1 VGTEPPPAAGKVATR
16 KESWGRRSPLGWGA
30 GRREADHDSGDG
42 EGTCCRCE
50 AECGS
55 RAVSEKRWSRGM
67 GVHALATGKPSVVP
81 ATWKALTVAV
91 KTDAGV
97 GAPGGGGGG
106 GGHARRPRTGAGD
119 GEGGKGWLV
128 GFHGRRH
135 QGSLL
140 ARVLEV
146 IMRCFYQA
154 IRKLY
159 LSRKPIFLVIPY
171 YRLN

>member
-1 VGTEPPPAAGKVATR
+1 MTPAMGRAPAVAV
-16 KESWGRRSPLGWGA
+16 KPSV
-30 GRREADHDSGDG
+30 
-42 EGTCCRCE
+42 
-50 AECGS
+50 GS
-55 RAVSEKRWSRGM
+55 RAVSAKRWSRGM

-81 ATWKALTVAV
+81 ATWKALTVAG
-91 KTDAGV
+91 KTGAGV
-97 GAPGGGGGG
+97 GSPGGGGGDD
-106 GGHARRPRTGAGD
+106 RSPRTGAGE